1 MPRSTWS
8 KPEHLAQVIEA
19 NGAPAGSQFIVEL
32 IEAGL
37 KAQNEARDEERAEQ
51 KKDQKPNTYF
61 TDAGKCERA
70 IFFRLTGEEVT
81 NPLTADSLM
90 NFKIGHAVED
100 AVGEVLSWATGGQI
114 LREVST
120 EFEVNGHR
128 ISGRADFLITVP
140 ESRVLIEL
148 KKTSSRALGW
158 MVKNGQPG
166 RDEHRKQ
173 ANLYVHASQLGK
185 MWIPHEYGPDGIC
198 LGCGVLRRGGVGP
211 IPGETVDS
219 EHRTSG
225 AGDARGSSTV
235 PEGGGDGADR
245 RTIPGDSGGQE
256 AGVVL
261 PGESARAGRSHLRN
275 AGSVSQSDQE
285 SSVRG
290 GSQQPVQEAAS
301 LPEGTSLHGGEH
313 RPDSARTS
321 RVSNLPEGA
330 DALVPPT
337 PESCYPFIADIAY
350 LVYVPADA
358 TKGEPIANAFP
369 VAYNPLVAKGDL
381 EFLAQMSTLA
391 DNGEDPGIPIRI
403 EAMSKKGKAPNF
415 PCGYCSYES
424 RCWG

>member
-1 MPRSTWS
+1 MARSRWA
-8 KPEHLAQVIEA
+8 KPEHLAQVIESG
-19 NGAPAGSQFIVEL
+19 GAPAGSQFIREL
-32 IEAGL
+32 LEAGL
-37 KAQNEARDEERAEQ
+37 TAQNEARDEERAEL

-81 NPLTADSLM
+81 NALTADSLM

-158 MVKNGQPG
+158 MVKNQQPG

-173 ANLYVHASQLGK
+173 ANLYLHASQTDAK
-185 MWIPHEYGPDGIC
+185 WRIPLPPTKGAATPSFK
-198 LGCGVLRRGGVGP
+198 
-211 IPGETVDS
+211 TV
-219 EHRTSG
+219 E
-225 AGDARGSSTV
+225 
-235 PEGGGDGADR
+235 
-245 RTIPGDSGGQE
+245 
-256 AGVVL
+256 
-261 PGESARAGRSHLRN
+261 
-275 AGSVSQSDQE
+275 
-285 SSVRG
+285 
-290 GSQQPVQEAAS
+290 
-301 LPEGTSLHGGEH
+301 
-313 RPDSARTS
+313 
-321 RVSNLPEGA
+321 
-330 DALVPPT
+330 VPPH
-337 PESCYPFIADIAY
+337 DIAY

-369 VAYNPLVAKGDL
+369 VPYNPLVAKGDL
-381 EFLAQMSTLA
+381 EFLAQMATLA
-391 DNGEDPGIPIRI
+391 DRGDDPGIPLRI
-403 EAMSKKGKAPNF
+403 EAQSKKGKAPNF